1 MKKIVLSTILLSA
14 SLLSATTLDEIKI
27 EGKTAIM
34 QMGKTL
40 KQNMKTNM
48 KSGGPLQASKFCT
61 QEAAHIEDK
70 INASYANGV
79 SVKRVSLKYRNPKNA
94 PTADEKAVLQEIQK
108 NYNNK
113 KAIPK
118 LIVKQLSEHR
128 YKVYKPIFLN
138 KAVCLAC
145 HGNTQARNEKAYETI
160 KAKYPHDKAINYK
173 SGDLRGAF
181 VAEIIK

>member
-48 KSGGPLQASKFCT
+48 
-61 QEAAHIEDK
+61 
-70 INASYANGV
+70 
-79 SVKRVSLKYRNPKNA
+79 
-94 PTADEKAVLQEIQK
+94 
-108 NYNNK
+108 
-113 KAIPK
+113 
-118 LIVKQLSEHR
+118 
-128 YKVYKPIFLN
+128 
-138 KAVCLAC
+138 
-145 HGNTQARNEKAYETI
+145 
-160 KAKYPHDKAINYK
+160 
-173 SGDLRGAF
+173 RGAF